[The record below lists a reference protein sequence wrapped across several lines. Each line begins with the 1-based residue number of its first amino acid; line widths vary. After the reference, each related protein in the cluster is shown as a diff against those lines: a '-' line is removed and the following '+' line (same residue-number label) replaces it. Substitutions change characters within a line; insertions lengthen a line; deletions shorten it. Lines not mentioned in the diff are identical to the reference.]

1 MAIRYL
7 RDHYRMI
14 LTQQQQTGSR
24 LCLLVLPSTDRQVL
38 ILLEILSKYWQFVVL
53 TRLVR
58 YQTHRE
64 RIIVVLSECF
74 LVMSFGIDIN
84 HGNIILNI
92 LFINSLREG
101 INDTQSA
108 ACLLLITRR
117 ATTKTKNLAL
127 AIARTTR
134 EESP

>member
-1 MAIRYL
+1 M
-7 RDHYRMI
+7 
-14 LTQQQQTGSR
+14 
-24 LCLLVLPSTDRQVL
+24 LPSTDRQVL
-38 ILLEILSKYWQFVVL
+38 VLLEILSKYWQFVVL

-108 ACLLLITRR
+108 ACLLLITRW

>member
-38 ILLEILSKYWQFVVL
+38 VLLE
-53 TRLVR
+53 
-58 YQTHRE
+58 
-64 RIIVVLSECF
+64 IVVLSECF

-92 LFINSLREG
+92 LFINFLREG